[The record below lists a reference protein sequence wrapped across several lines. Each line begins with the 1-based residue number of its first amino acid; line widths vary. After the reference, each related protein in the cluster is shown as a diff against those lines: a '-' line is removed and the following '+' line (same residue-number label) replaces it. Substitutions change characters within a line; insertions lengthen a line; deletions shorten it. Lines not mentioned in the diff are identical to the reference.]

1 MPLYKMEAYNG
12 FELHLEGI
20 GLATIGNVTVTDY
33 DCSCCGEHVG
43 VHEGVLCPHQLD
55 LRAAMALY
63 ISEELALP
71 FDAESDREL
80 ARWRRALA
88 RMQECE

>member
-1 MPLYKMEAYNG
+1 MALYKMTAYNG
-12 FELHLEGI
+12 FQLYLESI

-43 VHEGVLCPHQLD
+43 VHEGVLCDHQLD
-55 LRAAMALY
+55 LRAAMARY

-71 FDAESDREL
+71 FDAESDLKL
-80 ARWRRALA
+80 ARWRQALR

>member
-1 MPLYKMEAYNG
+1 MALYTMEAFNG
-12 FELHLEGI
+12 FEIHLEGI

-33 DCSCCGEHVG
+33 DCSCCGEHCG

-55 LRAAMALY
+55 LRAAMAY
-63 ISEELALP
+63 YVAEMPLP
-71 FDAESDREL
+71 FDQESDREL
-80 ARWRRALA
+80 SRWRRALA